1 MAISHAC
8 LNCGTDLATVRAVR
22 EPHYGLPLV
31 ICPCCGSAA
40 VRRRHVIQQRWR
52 GFLQVMRSL
61 IAMLGQLAALIL
73 CIGAV
78 ITLCILI
85 QKETRWFLGGAST
98 EPIAACLPAVMVI
111 VVAVLAGV
119 WLTAGLAHWKRLWAW
134 AIFTI
139 LVAVGVSMDTVIAPA
154 VTQLTAGPGGFGE
167 KLDYEIPE
175 WLFRLLVL
183 GVMMV
188 IAVAGIPPGMLVRR
202 WTTEYRQSRWRARRK
217 RLLARR
223 HA

>member
-8 LNCGTDLATVRAVR
+8 LNCGTDLARVRAVR

-31 ICPCCGSAA
+31 VCPGCGSAA
-40 VRRRHVIQQRWR
+40 VRNRHVIHQRWR
-52 GFLQVMRSL
+52 GLLRVSKSL
-61 IAMLGQLAALIL
+61 IAAVAQLIALVL
-73 CIGAV
+73 CAGGV

-85 QKETRWFLGGAST
+85 QEETRWFLGGAST

-111 VVAVLAGV
+111 AVAVLSGV
-119 WLTAGLAHWKRLWAW
+119 WLTAGLAHWKRAWAW

-139 LVAVGVSMDTVIAPA
+139 LIAISLSIDTVIAPA

-167 KLDYEIPE
+167 KLDYEMPE

-183 GVMMV
+183 GVMMM
-188 IAVAGIPPGMLVRR
+188 IATAGIPPGILARR
-202 WTTEYRQSRWRARRK
+202 WAAALRQSRWRARRK
-217 RLLARR
+217 RLRARR